1 MVDELSFFGAI
12 RAQPENDAVR
22 LIFADWLEE
31 HGQQARAEF
40 IRLQCR
46 LAGIDEFDPHRP
58 DLLDRE
64 WELLTVY
71 RKRWQPAPPSVLAGC
86 LRDSAFLRG
95 FFARISVPAAAL
107 LEHGAEWFQAYPLEE
122 LRITDRGRLLGEIVR
137 QPWLGQVSS
146 LDLSHHDIT
155 LAELEALLASPHLGR
170 LRRLLLRNVA
180 LTPDAVEVLTR
191 SPVLRQLRHLDLGD
205 DYFGPRLADA
215 GTLPAGLGNQLGPQ
229 GLQRLI
235 TSGHLSG
242 LASLTLKDIPLTE
255 ADLSLMAS
263 TAALPSLTH
272 LRLNSHKISPEG
284 VRLLGEA
291 RGLPALRYLA
301 IGWLAG
307 SPTRDEGDAAALSGS
322 PLLAR
327 LETLDLKWAGFG
339 RQAALALSRSK
350 HLGRLRRLDLTQ
362 CRVGPEEAR
371 LLSRTRFERL
381 SELSLMNGKI
391 GPEGMA
397 ALARAP
403 WLGGLT
409 SLDLEGSAVGP
420 EGAKTLAG
428 STALSNLRSL
438 NLDRNGIGRD
448 GARALA
454 DATVLSRLRHLSLSS
469 NMSAVPVAG
478 QLGAHGCRA
487 LLLSPRLANLWSLN
501 LEYNSFT
508 DKTASA
514 VAAATPLHQL
524 RRLSF
529 DTRGLTA
536 EGVRAL
542 AASPRLPHLLV
553 IHARHRWGREEE
565 NVTPVVLE
573 QGKGREL

>member
-1 MVDELSFFGAI
+1 MSD
-12 RAQPENDAVR
+12 DALLAGILAEPDDDARR
-22 LIFADWLEE
+22 LVYADWQEE

-46 LAGIDEFDPHRP
+46 LADIDEFDPDRP

-71 RKRWQPAPPSVLAGC
+71 RKRWQPGPPCVLAGY

-95 FFARISVPAAAL
+95 FFARISAPAAAL

-137 QPWLGQVSS
+137 QPWLGRVSS

-170 LRRLLLRNVA
+170 LRRLLLRSVA
-180 LTPDAVEVLTR
+180 LTPDGVEALAR

-215 GTLPAGLGNQLGPQ
+215 APIPAGLGNQFGPQ

-242 LASLTLKDIPLTE
+242 LASLTLIDNPLTE
-255 ADLSLMAS
+255 ADVSLLAG

-272 LRLNSHKISPEG
+272 LRLRRRDLTPQG

-291 RGLPALRYLA
+291 RGLPALRHLA
-301 IGWLAG
+301 IGWTHYG
-307 SPTRDEGDAAALSGS
+307 DEGNAAALAGA

-327 LETLDLKWAGFG
+327 LETLDVSYMVFG

-350 HLGRLRRLDLTQ
+350 HLRRLRRLDLTH

-371 LLSRTRFERL
+371 LLSRARFEQL
-381 SELSLMNGKI
+381 NELKLVNGGASKI
-391 GPEGMA
+391 GPKGMA

-409 SLDLEGSAVGP
+409 SLDLEGNDIGP
-420 EGAKTLAG
+420 EGAKALAG
-428 STALSNLRSL
+428 STVLSNLRSL
-438 NLDRNGIGRD
+438 ELGRNGIGED

-454 DATVLSRLRHLSLSS
+454 GSTVLSRLRHLSLCS
-469 NMSAVPVAG
+469 NE
-478 QLGAHGCRA
+478 LGARGSRA
-487 LLLSPRLANLWSLN
+487 LLLSPQLANLWSLN

-514 VAAATPLHQL
+514 VAAATPLQQL

-529 DTRGLTA
+529 DTRKLTA
-536 EGVRAL
+536 EGERAL
-542 AASPRLPHLLV
+542 AASPRLPHLLT
-553 IHARHRWGREEE
+553 IHARHPWGREEE
-565 NVTPVVLE
+565 NVSPVVLK

>member
-1 MVDELSFFGAI
+1 MADELSFLDAI
-12 RAQPENDAVR
+12 RAQPEDDAVR
-22 LIFADWLEE
+22 LVFADWLEE

-46 LAGIDEFDPHRP
+46 LADIREFDPDRP

-64 WELLTVY
+64 WQWLTVY
-71 RKRWQPAPPSVLAGC
+71 RKRWQPARPSVLARY
-86 LRDSAFLRG
+86 LRGSAFLRG
-95 FFARISVPAAAL
+95 FFARINVPAAAL
-107 LEHGAEWFQAYPLEE
+107 LKHGAEWFQTYPLEE

-137 QPWLGQVSS
+137 QPWLGRVAS

-155 LAELEALLASPHLGR
+155 LPELEALLASPHLGR
-170 LRRLLLRNVA
+170 LRRLLLRSVA
-180 LTPDAVEVLTR
+180 LTPDGVEALAR
-191 SPVLRQLRHLDLGD
+191 STLLRQLHHLDLGD
-205 DYFGPRLADA
+205 DFFGPRLGDADSVPSA
-215 GTLPAGLGNQLGPQ
+215 LRNQLGPQ

-235 TSGHLSG
+235 TSGRLSD
-242 LASLTLKDIPLTE
+242 LASLTLKDLPLTE
-255 ADLSLMAS
+255 ADLSLLAS

-272 LRLNSHKISPEG
+272 LRLNTHRLPPEG
-284 VRLLGEA
+284 MRLLGEA

-301 IGWLAG
+301 MGWLAG
-307 SPTRDEGDAAALSGS
+307 SSDRDEGNVAALCGS

-327 LETLDLKWAGFG
+327 LETLDLSWAGFG
-339 RQAALALSRSK
+339 REAARALSRSK
-350 HLGRLRRLDLTQ
+350 HLGRLRCLDLTQ

-371 LLSRTRFERL
+371 MLSRARFERL
-381 SELSLMNGKI
+381 SELKLMNGKI
-391 GPEGMA
+391 GPKGMA

-409 SLDLEGSAVGP
+409 NLDLAGCEIGP
-420 EGAKTLAG
+420 EGAKALAG

-438 NLDRNGIGRD
+438 NLDRNRIGLD

-454 DATVLSRLRHLSLSS
+454 DSAVLSRLRHLSLSS
-469 NMSAVPVAG
+469 DAGPVPEEG

-514 VAAATPLHQL
+514 VAASTPLHQL

-536 EGVRAL
+536 AGVRAL

-553 IHARHRWGREEE
+553 IHAQHPWGLEEE
-565 NVTPVVLE
+565 NVTPVVLK

>member
-1 MVDELSFFGAI
+1 MSD
-12 RAQPENDAVR
+12 DALLAGILAEPHDDTRRTVY
-22 LIFADWLEE
+22 ADWLEE

-46 LAGIDEFDPHRP
+46 LADIDEFDPARP

-71 RKRWQPAPPSVLAGC
+71 RKRWQPAPPCVLARH

-107 LEHGAEWFQAYPLEE
+107 LEQGAEWFRAYPLEE

-137 QPWLGQVSS
+137 QPWLGQVTS

-155 LAELEALLASPHLGR
+155 LAELETLLASPHLGR
-170 LRRLLLRNVA
+170 LRRLLLRSVA
-180 LTPDAVEVLTR
+180 LTPGGVEALAR
-191 SPVLRQLRHLDLGD
+191 SRLLRQLRHLDLGD

-215 GTLPAGLGNQLGPQ
+215 APLPAGLGNQLGPQ

-255 ADLSLMAS
+255 ADLSLLAS

-291 RGLPALRYLA
+291 RGLPALRYVA

-307 SPTRDEGDAAALSGS
+307 SPTDDGDAAALSGS

-327 LETLDLKWAGFG
+327 LDTLDLTWASFG
-339 RQAALALSRSK
+339 RQAARALSRSK
-350 HLGRLRRLDLTQ
+350 HLGRLRRLDLSHG
-362 CRVGPEEAR
+362 RVGPEEAR
-371 LLSRTRFERL
+371 LLSRARFERL
-381 SELSLMNGKI
+381 SELRLVNGKI

-409 SLDLEGSAVGP
+409 SLDLEGCEVGP
-420 EGAKTLAG
+420 EGAKALAG

-438 NLDRNGIGRD
+438 NLDRNGIGLD

-454 DATVLSRLRHLSLSS
+454 DSTVLSRLRHLSLSS
-469 NMSAVPVAG
+469 SMSAVPEPG
-478 QLGAHGCRA
+478 QLGARGCRA
-487 LLLSPRLANLWSLN
+487 LLLSPQLANLWSLN

-514 VAAATPLHQL
+514 VAASTPLHQL

-529 DTRGLTA
+529 DTRDLTA
-536 EGVRAL
+536 RGERAL

-553 IHARHRWGREEE
+553 IHARHPWGREEE

-573 QGKGREL
+573 QGKGQEL

>member
-1 MVDELSFFGAI
+1 MADELSFLDAI
-12 RAQPENDAVR
+12 RAQPEDDGVR
-22 LIFADWLEE
+22 LIYADWLEE

-46 LAGIDEFDPHRP
+46 LADIDEFAPDRH

-71 RKRWQPAPPSVLAGC
+71 RQRWQPAPPSVLADC
-86 LRDSAFLRG
+86 LRASAFLRG
-95 FFARISVPAAAL
+95 FFARISVPATAL

-137 QPWLGQVSS
+137 QSWLRQVAS

-155 LAELEALLASPHLGR
+155 LTELEALLASPHLGR

-180 LTPDAVEVLTR
+180 LTPDGMEVLAR
-191 SPVLRQLRHLDLGD
+191 SPVLRQLRCLDLGD

-215 GTLPAGLGNQLGPQ
+215 GTLRAGLGNQFGPQ

-235 TSGHLSG
+235 TSGRLSG
-242 LASLTLKDIPLTE
+242 LASLTLKDVPLTE
-255 ADLSLMAS
+255 ADLSLLAS

-272 LRLNSHKISPEG
+272 LFLSSRDLTPQG

-291 RGLPALRYLA
+291 RGLPALRHLT
-301 IGWLAG
+301 IGWTHYG
-307 SPTRDEGDAAALSGS
+307 DEGNAAALAGS

-327 LETLDLKWAGFG
+327 LDTLDVSWTVFD
-339 RQAALALSRSK
+339 RQAALGLSQSK
-350 HLGRLRRLDLTQ
+350 HLGQLRRLDLTQ
-362 CRVGPEEAR
+362 CRVGPEEAQM
-371 LLSRTRFERL
+371 LSRAHFERL
-381 SELSLMNGKI
+381 SELKLMNGKI
-391 GPEGMA
+391 GPKGLA

-409 SLDLEGSAVGP
+409 NLDLEGCEVGP
-420 EGAKTLAG
+420 EGAKALAG

-438 NLDRNGIGRD
+438 NLDRNQIGPD

-454 DATVLSRLRHLSLSS
+454 DSTVLSRLRHLSLSS
-469 NMSAVPVAG
+469 NMRTAPEAG
-478 QLGAHGCRA
+478 QLGALGCRA

-501 LEYNSFT
+501 LECNSFT

-514 VAAATPLHQL
+514 VAASTPLHQL

-536 EGVRAL
+536 VGVRAL

-553 IHARHRWGREEE
+553 IHARHPWGREAE

>member
-1 MVDELSFFGAI
+1 MSEALLAGILAEPDDAGR
-12 RAQPENDAVR
+12 RAVY
-22 LIFADWLEE
+22 ADWLEE

-46 LAGIDEFDPHRP
+46 LADLDEFDPDRP

-71 RKRWQPAPPSVLAGC
+71 RKRWQPARPSALAGH
-86 LRDSAFLRG
+86 LRASAFLRG
-95 FFARISVPAAAL
+95 FFARVSVPAAAL
-107 LEHGAEWFQAYPLEE
+107 LEHGAEWFGAYPLEE
-122 LRITDRGRLLGEIVR
+122 LRITDRGRLLDEIVR
-137 QPWLGQVSS
+137 QPWLGQVTS

-170 LRRLLLRNVA
+170 LRRLLLQSVA
-180 LTPDAVEVLTR
+180 LTPDGVEVLAR
-191 SPVLRQLRHLDLGD
+191 SPVLRQLRHLDLGND
-205 DYFGPRLADA
+205 CFGPRLADA
-215 GTLPAGLGNQLGPQ
+215 DLIPNELGNQLGPQ

-235 TSGHLSG
+235 TSGRLSG
-242 LASLTLKDIPLTE
+242 LASLTLKDLPLTE
-255 ADLSLMAS
+255 ADLSLLAS

-272 LRLNSHKISPEG
+272 LRLNTLRIPPEG

-291 RGLPALRYLA
+291 RGLPALRLLA
-301 IGWLAG
+301 MGWLAG
-307 SPTRDEGDAAALSGS
+307 TPTRDEGITALCGS

-327 LETLDLKWAGFG
+327 LETLDLTWAGFS

-350 HLGRLRRLDLTQ
+350 HLGRLRRLDLTS

-371 LLSRTRFERL
+371 LLSRARFERL
-381 SELSLMNGKI
+381 SELKLYNDKL

-409 SLDLEGSAVGP
+409 SLDLEGCVVEP
-420 EGAKTLAG
+420 EGAKALAG

-438 NLDRNGIGRD
+438 NLDRNGIGPD

-454 DATVLSRLRHLSLSS
+454 DSTVLSRLRHLSLSS
-469 NMSAVPVAG
+469 SMSAVPEAG

-514 VAAATPLHQL
+514 VAASTPLHQL

-536 EGVRAL
+536 EGERAL